1 MKYPVISN
9 KFDLMAEEEMKIYLQ
24 LFRILTTA
32 LLVVS
37 VLSSCTPAT
46 LPSEGN
52 LSLDLRRI
60 QVDLRQQER
69 AVADLSE
76 RLAAH
81 EQRLQQQEAAVNDLR
96 QELAELAKPS
106 RPAIAAD
113 TRVGGVAAMEQGSG
127 PSPTE
132 IYLQAFGDYASGR
145 YRQAIQGF
153 QTFLNRFPNNSY
165 AGNAQYWL
173 GDCYFNLQEYAMAI
187 DAFRRGVEEYVQ
199 SPKSPDALLKIAM
212 AQVQLGNVEEA
223 SQTRDRLNQLYPAS
237 LASKKAAE
245 LALP

>member
-1 MKYPVISN
+1 
-9 KFDLMAEEEMKIYLQ
+9 MKIYLQ
-24 LFRILTTA
+24 LFRTLTIS

-46 LPSEGN
+46 LPGEGN
-52 LSLDLRRI
+52 LSLDLRRMQI
-60 QVDLRQQER
+60 ELRQQER
-69 AVADLSE
+69 AVADISE
-76 RLAAH
+76 RLAAY
-81 EQRLQQQEAAVNDLR
+81 EQRLQQQETAVNDLR
-96 QELAELAKPS
+96 QGLAERVEPS
-106 RPAIAAD
+106 RPAMAGGP
-113 TRVGGVAAMEQGSG
+113 RGGGVATTEQGSG

-145 YRQAIQGF
+145 YHEAIQGF
-153 QTFLNRFPNNSY
+153 QTFLKRFPNNSY

-199 SPKSPDALLKIAM
+199 SPKSPDALLKIVM

-223 SQTRDRLNQLYPAS
+223 SQTRDRLNRLYPAS
-237 LASKKAAE
+237 LASKKAAG